1 MNLCVYT
8 CFVYLHPFCVT
19 LDFKLFLD
27 SIHSLFLLYLLLWFW
42 DFTIKNLQDFIKI
55 YRALIKSLISSLPIP
70 YCANSL
76 LYVDFIHGLP
86 RFGGYDS
93 CLVVTCGLSR
103 FTRLFPCNK
112 KITGEQTVKMLVEQW
127 FEPYGAPK
135 QVHSDEDVRI
145 RSDTGWYKRV
155 LNALNVEVTT
165 GVPYTHTSNPLCERQ
180 NRVVEQTLRIL
191 MKQERTKD
199 WVRLVPWAVLI
210 MNSQQRSS
218 TGFTPHELF
227 HGGRPAWFFK
237 TPFPAHSKSPVGDWL
252 EHKQSLANQAGTN
265 LRHILD
271 RGLSRRNRLRRPAS
285 FKVGDL
291 VLVHHSRLPSWPRN
305 CLQDP
310 YFGPYRIIRIDG
322 SRIHV
327 RCSPRLGGELLCAP
341 KQLRH
346 YQSPD
351 NLSWDEWRLS
361 DSEVER
367 IDLQNAASPEE
378 ADELEEMT
386 ADEMAVDGYYVAAGI
401 ARHEYEQ
408 GWKFLTLGDG
418 YGLSEA
424 TWEPMSAL
432 ESFIVISTLCVCC
445 ASPAACCWCRASCCL
460 FLMSTMFFLLKYN
473 QSRKAQARDRQVEE
487 NQDQSTKGCSVNS
500 ER

>member
-1 MNLCVYT
+1 M
-8 CFVYLHPFCVT
+8 
-19 LDFKLFLD
+19 
-27 SIHSLFLLYLLLWFW
+27 
-42 DFTIKNLQDFIKI
+42 
-55 YRALIKSLISSLPIP
+55 
-70 YCANSL
+70 
-76 LYVDFIHGLP
+76 
-86 RFGGYDS
+86 
-93 CLVVTCGLSR
+93 VTCGLSR
-103 FTRLFPCNK
+103 FTRVFPCNK

-145 RSDTGWYKRV
+145 RSDTGWCKRV

-180 NRVVEQTLRIL
+180 NRVVEQNLRIL

-199 WVRLVPWAVLI
+199 WVRLVPWAVLS
-210 MNSQQRSS
+210 MNSQRSSS

-237 TPFPAHSKSPVGDWL
+237 TPFPEDFKSPVGDWL

-265 LRHILD
+265 LRHIRD
-271 RGLSRRNRLRRPAS
+271 REQSRRNRLRRPAS

-346 YQSPD
+346 YHSPD
-351 NLSWDEWRLS
+351 DLSWDEWRLS
-361 DSEVER
+361 DSEIER
-367 IDLQNAASPEE
+367 IDLENAASRDAGSNSHECARIRIRPEFARIRGPLRIRIRNFKFE
-378 ADELEEMT
+378 FPLDSLEFPR
-386 ADEMAVDGYYVAAGI
+386 G
-401 ARHEYEQ
+401 
-408 GWKFLTLGDG
+408 
-418 YGLSEA
+418 
-424 TWEPMSAL
+424 L
-432 ESFIVISTLCVCC
+432 ESIGTYNLPSPVCICPLPYGIKHFKSKSFHNLAIFVVCC
-445 ASPAACCWCRASCCL
+445 CLHSPCL
-460 FLMSTMFFLLKYN
+460 NYLTKIKTNQNEEFQISMYTPFLDSFKYLLEKKQ
-473 QSRKAQARDRQVEE
+473 QSMQ
-487 NQDQSTKGCSVNS
+487 NHQSTHKPSHVNHFLPLLGLHS
-500 ER
+500 LYSCIES